1 MEKINSIYFNK
12 KLVVVN
18 YYSSFD
24 MYKFSN
30 NLIAMSFISNL
41 LNSEEKNK
49 TADEAQ
55 LKDGSNVFLFDSD
68 DESINSDLKSGSEP
82 KRKRKTSL
90 LKRIRNAFDK
100 SDIIESDEELQDTQ
114 PTQKMPKEVNNEPA
128 NLTQPTQLNIV
139 QSTVEQSGT
148 QPTQLKD
155 VAVGSLTQPTQLRG
169 VFEEAEDLDDLKE
182 TQETQM
188 PQPNPSFTQPTQL
201 KTQRTKSQSGQLKA
215 IFDEEL
221 EDEFF
226 ERMNAPVISKE
237 KSTNIKAMF
246 DESDDSLFEELP
258 EVPGFEKSKPLKDE
272 AATVASEGDEYNSE
286 VSDFE
291 IELESDRE
299 DENKLSD
306 DEKVSEE
313 QTKQN
318 DAVSSQQYILLSDD
332 DDDDEFD
339 NVANRHNESAAAK
352 ATALEV
358 QAHIARQR
366 ALKDKDSLKKKKKSM
381 DVQDLFAQLKK
392 KAVKQSQKTRVDL
405 EIIETRITN
414 NSGVDEEN
422 QSDEELS
429 GDDDDHVNLDS
440 DYDGDERSELSEE
453 VIEQQEEEIF
463 YGKKTS
469 PAETFPLETNSS
481 PLGSPKIVEEVANGD
496 GDEKE
501 KEKRRLERARLR
513 RKALESDLKDNV
525 ENPFLAEEAEES
537 DSDEENQPVL
547 NDNKANDPDDEK
559 VDDALHTSD
568 EEMFDDDSD
577 IEDNEEVLR
586 QLEREQQARD
596 EELLEKQI
604 QKTLKGERRGI
615 DREEGFLDDDNDF
628 EQDDEYI
635 AYKRRQEA
643 IEAKINKRLSKSKKN
658 RINVLEGVNTR
669 VSLPE
674 NKIGVL
680 DKLNV
685 TSTLSFLARESTIG
699 DLNVGEENSKE
710 DVDFKSKFKTQ
721 VELPSTAA
729 TENENLDDD
738 DDQADSLM
746 FMKNTRKIVKKPAIE
761 SEEMKFR
768 LGVKTFT
775 KNHTKNINTKTVS
788 NKEKFGYNK
797 EGKREVPFL
806 GKKRKIDSQLSYPA
820 KKSTI

>member
-1 MEKINSIYFNK
+1 
-12 KLVVVN
+12 
-18 YYSSFD
+18 
-24 MYKFSN
+24 
-30 NLIAMSFISNL
+30 
-41 LNSEEKNK
+41 
-49 TADEAQ
+49 
-55 LKDGSNVFLFDSD
+55 
-68 DESINSDLKSGSEP
+68 
-82 KRKRKTSL
+82 
-90 LKRIRNAFDK
+90 
-100 SDIIESDEELQDTQ
+100 
-114 PTQKMPKEVNNEPA
+114 MPKEVNNEPA

-139 QSTVEQSGT
+139 QK
-148 QPTQLKD
+148 P
-155 VAVGSLTQPTQLRG
+155 
-169 VFEEAEDLDDLKE
+169 
-182 TQETQM
+182 
-188 PQPNPSFTQPTQL
+188 
-201 KTQRTKSQSGQLKA
+201 KSQSGQLKA

-313 QTKQN
+313 QRKQN

-358 QAHIARQR
+358 QAHIAH
-366 ALKDKDSLKKKKKSM
+366 
-381 DVQDLFAQLKK
+381 LFAQLKK

-405 EIIETRITN
+405 EIIETHITN

-429 GDDDDHVNLDS
+429 GDDDNHVNRDS

-481 PLGSPKIVEEVANGD
+481 PLGSPKIVVEVANGD

-513 RKALESDLKDNV
+513 RKALESDLKDDV

-537 DSDEENQPVL
+537 DSDEENRPVL

-806 GKKRKIDSQLSYPA
+806 GKKRKTDSQLSYPV

>member
-68 DESINSDLKSGSEP
+68 DESINSDLKSESEP

-100 SDIIESDEELQDTQ
+100 SDIIESDEELQATQ
-114 PTQKMPKEVNNEPA
+114 PTQKMPKEVDNEPA

-201 KTQRTKSQSGQLKA
+201 KTQRTKSQSGQLNA

-258 EVPGFEKSKPLKDE
+258 EVPVLEKAKPLKDE
-272 AATVASEGDEYNSE
+272 AAAVASEGDEYNSE

-313 QTKQN
+313 QRKQN
-318 DAVSSQQYILLSDD
+318 DAVS
-332 DDDDEFD
+332 
-339 NVANRHNESAAAK
+339 
-352 ATALEV
+352 
-358 QAHIARQR
+358 
-366 ALKDKDSLKKKKKSM
+366 
-381 DVQDLFAQLKK
+381 
-392 KAVKQSQKTRVDL
+392 
-405 EIIETRITN
+405 
-414 NSGVDEEN
+414 
-422 QSDEELS
+422 
-429 GDDDDHVNLDS
+429 
-440 DYDGDERSELSEE
+440 
-453 VIEQQEEEIF
+453 
-463 YGKKTS
+463 
-469 PAETFPLETNSS
+469 
-481 PLGSPKIVEEVANGD
+481 
-496 GDEKE
+496 
-501 KEKRRLERARLR
+501 
-513 RKALESDLKDNV
+513 
-525 ENPFLAEEAEES
+525 
-537 DSDEENQPVL
+537 
-547 NDNKANDPDDEK
+547 
-559 VDDALHTSD
+559 
-568 EEMFDDDSD
+568 
-577 IEDNEEVLR
+577 
-586 QLEREQQARD
+586 
-596 EELLEKQI
+596 
-604 QKTLKGERRGI
+604 
-615 DREEGFLDDDNDF
+615 
-628 EQDDEYI
+628 
-635 AYKRRQEA
+635 
-643 IEAKINKRLSKSKKN
+643 
-658 RINVLEGVNTR
+658 
-669 VSLPE
+669 
-674 NKIGVL
+674 
-680 DKLNV
+680 
-685 TSTLSFLARESTIG
+685 
-699 DLNVGEENSKE
+699 
-710 DVDFKSKFKTQ
+710 
-721 VELPSTAA
+721 
-729 TENENLDDD
+729 
-738 DDQADSLM
+738 
-746 FMKNTRKIVKKPAIE
+746 
-761 SEEMKFR
+761 
-768 LGVKTFT
+768 
-775 KNHTKNINTKTVS
+775 
-788 NKEKFGYNK
+788 
-797 EGKREVPFL
+797 
-806 GKKRKIDSQLSYPA
+806 
-820 KKSTI
+820 

>member
-1 MEKINSIYFNK
+1 
-12 KLVVVN
+12 
-18 YYSSFD
+18 
-24 MYKFSN
+24 
-30 NLIAMSFISNL
+30 MSFISNL
-41 LNSEEKNK
+41 INSEEKKK

-55 LKDGSNVFLFDSD
+55 LNDGGNVFLFDSD
-68 DESINSDLKSGSEP
+68 DESFNSDLKSESEP

-100 SDIIESDEELQDTQ
+100 SDIIQSDDELQITQ
-114 PTQKMPKEVNNEPA
+114 PTQKTSKEIDNEPP
-128 NLTQPTQLNIV
+128 NLTQPTQLNIM
-139 QSTVEQSGT
+139 QSTLEQSGT

-155 VAVGSLTQPTQLRG
+155 VAVGSVTQPTQLRG
-169 VFEEAEDLDDLKE
+169 VFDEAEDFQE

-188 PQPNPSFTQPTQL
+188 QQPNPSFTQPTQL
-201 KTQRTKSQSGQLKA
+201 KTENTKTQSGQVKA

-226 ERMNAPVISKE
+226 ERMNAPMISKE

-246 DESDDSLFEELP
+246 DESDDSLFEELA
-258 EVPGFEKSKPLKDE
+258 EVPGFEKTEPSKDE
-272 AATVASEGDEYNSE
+272 ADVVASEDDEYNSE
-286 VSDFE
+286 VSDFV
-291 IELESDRE
+291 IELESDKE
-299 DENKLSD
+299 DEIKLGE
-306 DEKVSEE
+306 DEKVPEE
-313 QTKQN
+313 KTKQN
-318 DAVSSQQYILLSDD
+318 DAVSSQQYVLLSED

-339 NVANRHNESAAAK
+339 NVGSRHNESAAAK
-352 ATALEV
+352 AAALEV

-366 ALKDKDSLKKKKKSM
+366 ALKDKDNLKKKKNSM

-405 EIIETRITN
+405 KMIETPITN
-414 NSGVDEEN
+414 NSDLGEEN
-422 QSDEELS
+422 QPGKELS
-429 GDDDDHVNLDS
+429 SEDDDHVNLDS
-440 DYDGDERSELSEE
+440 DYDGDQHSDLSNE

-469 PAETFPLETNSS
+469 PAETFPLETKSS
-481 PLGSPKIVEEVANGD
+481 PLGSPKHTEVTNGYD
-496 GDEKE
+496 DQ

-513 RKALESDLKDNV
+513 RKALESDLKDNA

-537 DSDEENQPVL
+537 DSDDENLPVL
-547 NDNKANDPDDEK
+547 KDKKANALDDEK

-568 EEMFDDDSD
+568 EDMFDDDSD

-596 EELLEKQI
+596 EEFLEKQI

-615 DREEGFLDDDNDF
+615 DREEGFLDDENDF

-643 IEAKINKRLSKSKKN
+643 IEAKVNKRLSKSKKN

-685 TSTLSFLARESTIG
+685 TSTLSFLARESTTD
-699 DLNVGEENSKE
+699 DLSVGEKNVHN
-710 DVDFKSKFKTQ
+710 DDDFKSKFITQ

-729 TENENLDDD
+729 NENENWDDD

-775 KNHTKNINTKTVS
+775 KNHIKNINTKTVS

-806 GKKRKIDSQLSYPA
+806 GKKRKTDSKNSPFSNPL

>member
-1 MEKINSIYFNK
+1 M
-12 KLVVVN
+12 
-18 YYSSFD
+18 
-24 MYKFSN
+24 
-30 NLIAMSFISNL
+30 
-41 LNSEEKNK
+41 
-49 TADEAQ
+49 Q
-55 LKDGSNVFLFDSD
+55 
-68 DESINSDLKSGSEP
+68 
-82 KRKRKTSL
+82 
-90 LKRIRNAFDK
+90 
-100 SDIIESDEELQDTQ
+100 
-114 PTQKMPKEVNNEPA
+114 
-128 NLTQPTQLNIV
+128 
-139 QSTVEQSGT
+139 
-148 QPTQLKD
+148 
-155 VAVGSLTQPTQLRG
+155 
-169 VFEEAEDLDDLKE
+169 
-182 TQETQM
+182 
-188 PQPNPSFTQPTQL
+188 QPNSSFTQPTQL

-258 EVPGFEKSKPLKDE
+258 EVPVLEKAKPLKDE
-272 AATVASEGDEYNSE
+272 AAAVASEGDEYNSE

-291 IELESDRE
+291 IELESDKE

-306 DEKVSEE
+306 DDKVSEE

-366 ALKDKDSLKKKKKSM
+366 ALKDKDI
-381 DVQDLFAQLKK
+381 
-392 KAVKQSQKTRVDL
+392 DL
-405 EIIETRITN
+405 EIIETHITN

-440 DYDGDERSELSEE
+440 DYDGDERSELSDE

-481 PLGSPKIVEEVANGD
+481 PLGSPKIVVEVANGD
-496 GDEKE
+496 GDGKE

-513 RKALESDLKDNV
+513 RKALEIDLKDSV

-721 VELPSTAA
+721 VELPRTAA

-806 GKKRKIDSQLSYPA
+806 GKKRKTDSQLSYPV